1 MPQYP
6 IPINTLEALPRIES
20 LPCPAAVLNVFST
33 SRQFFGKAKV
43 LRWKSIARMFSLLLC
58 IVSVLAVTVQ
68 SVLPTSELFFFETF
82 DDVDPFSSGNWLKS
96 LDDKYKDQPLLIKS
110 LSSPIKGKL
119 RTAIKQGWLGKSG
132 RTF

>member
-1 MPQYP
+1 
-6 IPINTLEALPRIES
+6 
-20 LPCPAAVLNVFST
+20 
-33 SRQFFGKAKV
+33 
-43 LRWKSIARMFSLLLC
+43 MFCLLIC
-58 IVSVLAVTVQ
+58 IVSVLAVAVQ

-110 LSSPIKGKL
+110 LSSPIKGML
-119 RTAIKQGWLGKSG
+119 RIAIKQGWLGKSG